1 MYKTV
6 HLKTKKESRRTTSD
20 RLRSIKVNGDDTA
33 VAVEQCIEEHVAEG
47 YKLVSITPLSS
58 ASSSNVGTGGWGFSY
73 TEGLLI
79 VFEK

>member
-20 RLRSIKVNGDDTA
+20 RLRSVKVSGEETSSALD
-33 VAVEQCIEEHVAEG
+33 QCIQEHAAEG
-47 YKLVSITPLSS
+47 YKLVSITPLVS

-73 TEGLLI
+73 TECLVVI
-79 VFEK
+79 FEK

>member
-33 VAVEQCIEEHVAEG
+33 VAVEECIEKHAAEG

-73 TEGLLI
+73 TEGLI
-79 VFEK
+79 IIFEK

>member
-20 RLRSIKVNGDDTA
+20 RLRSVKVSGEETSLA
-33 VAVEQCIEEHVAEG
+33 VDECIQAHVAEG
-47 YKLVSITPLSS
+47 FKVVSITPLVS

-73 TEGLLI
+73 TEGLII

>member
-20 RLRSIKVNGDDTA
+20 RLRSVKVSGDETA
-33 VAVEQCIEEHVAEG
+33 LVLDELLQEHASEG

-73 TEGLLI
+73 TEGLI
-79 VFEK
+79 VVFEK